1 MNHITFSEDKAG
13 NFRIIYNTVEEI
25 EKTLTDGKFKFWY
38 ANKYARV
45 KMYKRDDKE
54 AIKNAI
60 MKFGVIDEEK
70 AIQEIIFA
78 ICNDKI
84 KVMFDYN
91 IKVIECIKNIPGSK
105 YDGQTKS
112 WEIDNFFRDELKEKI
127 HSLKMFKIVEKQ

>member
-84 KVMFDYN
+84 KVMFDY
-91 IKVIECIKNIPGSK
+91 KLVL
-105 YDGQTKS
+105 KS
-112 WEIDNFFRDELKEKI
+112 LI
-127 HSLKMFKIVEKQ
+127 